1 MKTLF
6 LFLILN
12 CSFLIGTASAQ
23 WWVRGGNLL
32 WPYGNVGIEKD
43 LTVGGEVS
51 FDSNL
56 TVNGTAAFNSTT
68 VYDDSVN
75 YGESVSFE
83 GTVYLTSL
91 PRNTACKEYIAF
103 IDFITLDNPSVSVI
117 FNTIDP
123 GEITVTNDALGD
135 ITFRLTSASSAF
147 SEFTTPIN
155 IMYNDGSAT
164 YYLIGGRLSDDVVE
178 FVSYTSNGGGPQ
190 AITSGRIFIHLK
202 VYQ

>member
-6 LFLILN
+6 LCLILN

-32 WPYGNVGIEKD
+32 WPYGNVDIQKD
-43 LTVGGEVS
+43 LTVGGEVT
-51 FDSNL
+51 FDS
-56 TVNGTAAFNSTT
+56 TVN
-68 VYDDSVN
+68 YDDSVN
-75 YGESVSFE
+75 FAASVEFE

-103 IDFITLDNPSVSVI
+103 IDFITLDDPSVSVL

-123 GEITVTNDALGD
+123 GEITVTNDGLTD
-135 ITFRLTSASSAF
+135 ITFRLTSANSTF

-164 YYLIGGRLSDDVVE
+164 YYLIGGRLSDDIVE
-178 FVSYTSNGGGPQ
+178 FVSYTSNGGGTQ

>member
-12 CSFLIGTASAQ
+12 CSFLIGTANAQ

-32 WPYGNVGIEKD
+32 WPYGNVEIEKD
-43 LTVGGEVS
+43 LTVGGEVT
-51 FDSNL
+51 FDS
-56 TVNGTAAFNSTT
+56 TVN
-68 VYDDSVN
+68 YDDSVN
-75 YGESVSFE
+75 FAASASFE
-83 GTVYLTSL
+83 GTTYFSSL
-91 PRNTACKEYIAF
+91 PRNSACKEYIAF
-103 IDFITLDNPSVSVI
+103 IDFQTLDNPSVSVI

-123 GEITVTNDALGD
+123 GEITVSNDALGD
-135 ITFRLTSASSAF
+135 IAFRLTSSNSAF

-178 FVSYTSNGGGPQ
+178 FVSYTSNGGGTQ